1 MVRDYDRAAIPS
13 AYDLADAP
21 TVRDEPGF
29 TQSVF
34 RGVDQLIGFSQIG
47 PAYPDGE
54 PHTHPYEQANLL
66 VDGRVDMLIDGEVVE
81 LRPYDAVTIPPEV
94 PHTARAVAGESA
106 TLVAFWPL
114 REDRLDGT
122 EYQTE
127 FPRP

>member
-13 AYDLADAP
+13 AHDLADAP

-34 RGVDQLIGFSQIG
+34 RGIDQLIGFSQIG

-66 VDGRVDMLIDGEVVE
+66 VDGRVDMLIDGDVVE

>member
-1 MVRDYDRAAIPS
+1 MARDYDRDAVPS
-13 AYDLADAP
+13 TYDLADAP

-34 RGVDQLIGFSQIG
+34 RGVDQLVGFSQIG
-47 PAYPDGE
+47 PDYPDGE

-81 LRPYDAVTIPPEV
+81 LCPYDAVTIPPEV
-94 PHTARAVAGESA
+94 PHTARAVEGESA

-114 REDRLDGT
+114 REDRLGGT
-122 EYQTE
+122 GYQAE